1 MDGGGMDRSTAGGID
16 GWREGGMDGSTEGG
30 MEGASDRGGGM
41 EWEAAER
48 RRRTEWE
55 ELKAEVVGLAMEAAD
70 QGATPPVGVWGML
83 A

>member
-1 MDGGGMDRSTAGGID
+1 MDGGKEGWKDRQRG
-16 GWREGGMDGSTEGG
+16 GWRERATEGG
-30 MEGASDRGGGM
+30 MER
-41 EWEAAER
+41 EAAER

>member
-1 MDGGGMDRSTAGGID
+1 MEGRRDGWIDRGGDGGSERQ
-16 GWREGGMDGSTEGG
+16 RGG
-30 MEGASDRGGGM
+30 MER
-41 EWEAAER
+41 EAAER

>member
-1 MDGGGMDRSTAGGID
+1 MDRQRG
-16 GWREGGMDGSTEGG
+16 GWRERATEGG
-30 MEGASDRGGGM
+30 MER
-41 EWEAAER
+41 EAAER